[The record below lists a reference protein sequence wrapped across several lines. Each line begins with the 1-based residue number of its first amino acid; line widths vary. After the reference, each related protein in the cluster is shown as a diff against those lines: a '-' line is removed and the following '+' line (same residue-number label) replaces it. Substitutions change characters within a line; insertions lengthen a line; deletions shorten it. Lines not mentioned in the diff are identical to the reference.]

1 MIPGV
6 DTISGGSGIDADVGS
21 EWIGIHTSGS
31 IDLLLE
37 CFVLDA
43 CDSVIHHRRM
53 IM

>member
-21 EWIGIHTSGS
+21 EWICIHPSGS
-31 IDLLLE
+31 INLLLE